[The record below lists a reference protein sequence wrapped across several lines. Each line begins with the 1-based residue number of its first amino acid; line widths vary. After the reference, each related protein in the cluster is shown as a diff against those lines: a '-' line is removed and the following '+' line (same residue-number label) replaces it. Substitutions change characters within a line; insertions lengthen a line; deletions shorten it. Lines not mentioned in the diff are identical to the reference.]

1 MKWTGD
7 PNWNYIFDGRFY
19 TKEDLKWMGASE
31 SPGEILKTPEDWDAS
46 IKKLSEKTDR
56 YTCIYEPV
64 KWERNDVLKKF
75 MKIYIPKMLQIHFI
89 VMEI

>member
-46 IKKLSEKTDR
+46 IKKLSEKCREVQNRTL
-56 YTCIYEPV
+56 I
-64 KWERNDVLKKF
+64 KK
-75 MKIYIPKMLQIHFI
+75 INQQ
-89 VMEI
+89 

>member
-31 SPGEILKTPEDWDAS
+31 SPGEILKTPEDCDAS
-46 IKKLSEKTDR
+46 IKKLSEKTER

-64 KWERNDVLKKF
+64 KWERKDVLKKF
-75 MKIYIPKMLQIHFI
+75 KKIYIPKMLQIHFI